1 MKIKAVIP
9 IFLAAAAIA
18 LAAQTDAEIPQ
29 QEPVE
34 VERPLIAGAT
44 AELVPD
50 LPEMT
55 TQVVESPTQ
64 VAEAA
69 ASELAQPVEQVVE
82 QPLVESSEESIEQPA
97 VAISED
103 ELTMLAACVQAEAG
117 NQGEQGMRYVCDVI
131 LNRMDSEDYPDTITG
146 VVTQKGQ
153 FAVWPKAIYRHM
165 PPDEEVK
172 ELCLEEME
180 NRCNSEIIMFRT
192 GHFHTWGT
200 PQFQYKA
207 HYFSSK

>member
-1 MKIKAVIP
+1 MKKRIALAVI
-9 IFLAAAAIA
+9 LSAAAIA
-18 LAAQTDAEIPQ
+18 LAAQTDAETPQ
-29 QEPVE
+29 QEQVE
-34 VERPLIAGAT
+34 VEKPLVAGAT
-44 AELVPD
+44 AVLIPD
-50 LPEMT
+50 LST
-55 TQVVESPTQ
+55 TYVYENPTSVVE
-64 VAEAA
+64 AE
-69 ASELAQPVEQVVE
+69 EVAQPVEHVVE
-82 QPLVESSEESIEQPA
+82 QVPDESEKNYLSGNF
-97 VAISED
+97 ISD
-103 ELTMLAACVQAEAG
+103 KELTLLAAGVQAEAG

-131 LNRMDSEDYPDTITG
+131 LNRVDSEDYPDTITG

-172 ELCLEEME
+172 ELCHEEME

-200 PQFQYKA
+200 PLFQYKA

>member
-131 LNRMDSEDYPDTITG
+131 LNRVDSDTYPDTITE
-146 VVTQKGQ
+146 VITQHGQ
-153 FAVWPKAIYRHM
+153 FAVWPKGIQKQL
-165 PPDEEVK
+165 PPWPETVKLCKDELRSRSNYQV
-172 ELCLEEME
+172 
-180 NRCNSEIIMFRT
+180 IMFRT
-192 GHFHTWGT
+192 GHFHPWGT
-200 PQFQYKA
+200 PLFQYKD
-207 HYFSSK
+207 HYFSAE